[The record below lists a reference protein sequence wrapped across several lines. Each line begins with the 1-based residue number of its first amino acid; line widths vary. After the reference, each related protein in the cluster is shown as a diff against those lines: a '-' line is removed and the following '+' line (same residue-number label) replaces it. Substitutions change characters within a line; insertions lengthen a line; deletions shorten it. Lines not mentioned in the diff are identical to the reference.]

1 MTKLLRIF
9 KASFLPL
16 VMLAT
21 MISLVAD
28 EWEKTIF
35 FLVIYTVSLT
45 GDRLKDMKDSIDRV
59 YFILYKNGDWRNE

>member
-1 MTKLLRIF
+1 MTKLLKIF

-16 VMLAT
+16 VMLSA

-28 EWEKTIF
+28 EWEKTIY
-35 FLVIYTVSLT
+35 FLVIYTVCLI
-45 GDRLKDMKDSIDRV
+45 GDRLKDVKDNIDRV